1 MARYKPSNASA
12 GTGLT
17 FWFSFFFFNLQG
29 LFVFYIGWMNVF
41 TIQYNS
47 KQCRGYDISTGVWK
61 DQIFWNSPSFTT
73 GWKWRSLP
81 VFFHS
86 QELENHQGSLM
97 YCKINV
103 VAKKVTSHIP
113 VGFKRKYPK
122 RWTSVYIASYWGQGK
137 QFLEWYASSKV
148 ISTRLLLTL

>member
-1 MARYKPSNASA
+1 MARYKPSNTSA
-12 GTGLT
+12 WTGLT
-17 FWFSFFFFNLQG
+17 FWFSIFFFNLQG

-41 TIQYNS
+41 TIQYNL
-47 KQCRGYDISTGVWK
+47 KQCHVWK
-61 DQIFWNSPSFTT
+61 DQIFWNSPNFTT

-86 QELENHQGSLM
+86 QELENQQRSLM
-97 YCKINV
+97 YCNINV
-103 VAKKVTSHIP
+103 VAKNITSHIS
-113 VGFKRKYPK
+113 VGFQRKYLK

-137 QFLEWYASSKV
+137 QFLEWYASSRL